1 MKLEDLKTGMRI
13 ILRNKREFIVLKNV
27 VTPYG
32 KRGDMYIDINGGW
45 MSNSNYKEDLTIKSG
60 DKEWDMM
67 ELYAQNNG
75 KYLDGEVLGRH
86 AIERMNK
93 IWERS
98 EEVLDKEE
106 KRYLKNV
113 IRPFKNKIKTI
124 KKKYF
129 CREREYIL
137 IETSDSNMSF
147 PVFEEGTIYKNMERN
162 REYTLEELGL

>member
-13 ILRNKREFIVLKNV
+13 ILRNKSEFIVLKNV
-27 VTPYG
+27 VTPYDE
-32 KRGDMYIDINGGW
+32 RGDMYIDINGGW
-45 MSNSNYKEDLTIKSG
+45 MSSSKYKEDLTAKSD
-60 DKEWDMM
+60 DKEWDIM
-67 ELYAQNNG
+67 EVYVQNNG
-75 KYLDGEVLGRH
+75 KYLDGEVLERH
-86 AIERMNK
+86 AIEHMNK

-113 IRPFKNKIKTI
+113 TRPFKNKIKTI

-137 IETSDSNMSF
+137 IETSDSNMTF
-147 PVFEEGTIYKNMERN
+147 PLFKEGTMYKNMEQN
-162 REYTLEELGL
+162 RKYTLEELGL